1 MWLFLCIRPLWFL
14 LLYIHCVYFFDTIS
28 IYLSKKKGVQ
38 QTLVHLDDDIGF
50 PTTKHFLS
58 PMFLLLVFVVNLYVN
73 DLVTVE
79 DLGLILSL

>member
-1 MWLFLCIRPLWFL
+1 M
-14 LLYIHCVYFFDTIS
+14 
-28 IYLSKKKGVQ
+28 
-38 QTLVHLDDDIGF
+38 VHLDDDIGF